1 MNALARFIGSGA
13 YTGYAPVA
21 SGTFGTLP
29 GMLLAIPLARLAQ
42 TTTIGYVAVVV
53 VAIAIAIWSADRC
66 AHIFES
72 GDPSQVVAD
81 EIVGFFLTVAFI
93 QPLDAKTLILG
104 FFLFRF
110 FDIAKTWPADAAE
123 ALPGGYGIVI
133 DDLVAGVYANL
144 SLRLLLVILARL
156 GFS

>member
-1 MNALARFIGSGA
+1 MRTLARFIGTGA

-29 GMLLAIPLARLAQ
+29 GVLLAIPLARLAHVSA
-42 TTTIGYVAVVV
+42 IGYVATLAA
-53 VAIAIAIWSADRC
+53 AIAIAIWSAERC
-66 AHIFES
+66 SHIFRS

-81 EIVGFFLTVAFI
+81 EIVGFFVTVAFV
-93 QPLDAKTLILG
+93 QPLDAKTLILA

-110 FDIAKTWPADAAE
+110 FDVAKTWPADAAE